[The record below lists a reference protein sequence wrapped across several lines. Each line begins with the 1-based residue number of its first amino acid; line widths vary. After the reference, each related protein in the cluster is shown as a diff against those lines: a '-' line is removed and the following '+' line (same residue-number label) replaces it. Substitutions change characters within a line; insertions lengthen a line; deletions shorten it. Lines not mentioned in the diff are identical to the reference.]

1 MISRVNSG
9 VMEGDVPVGLMDNVL
24 REVGKIYVPGWA
36 MDSRIIWC
44 STDSLNLKNVSRP
57 GFPCMM
63 KQEAHAQNLVI
74 TQMHGHAC
82 MHGLKLYIVHLYSSY
97 LFGRLLHL

>member
-24 REVGKIYVPGWA
+24 REVGKIYVPGCA

-44 STDSLNLKNVSRP
+44 STDSFTLKNVSIP
-57 GFPCMM
+57 GFPCMI
-63 KQEAHAQNLVI
+63 KSDA
-74 TQMHGHAC
+74 
-82 MHGLKLYIVHLYSSY
+82 HGLFHRSHLFQMMGMASKLSETPL
-97 LFGRLLHL
+97 